1 MTEEIEYKSEL
12 KNVDWQE
19 MKQILAIDRFDNGR
33 TPQQLQKSFENS
45 YASVIA
51 YAGSNIIGTARVLS
65 DGVCNG
71 YIVDVWTLTKYR
83 RQGIASTMIKMLM
96 EQLKGQHIYLF
107 ADEAIDLYKK
117 LGFKPQSTGLGKVI
131 GEWLKNDSLDSI
143 V

>member
-1 MTEEIEYKSEL
+1 MTEEIQYKSNL

-19 MKQILAIDRFDNGR
+19 MKKLLEIDRFDNGR
-33 TPQQLQKSFENS
+33 TPMQLQKSFENS

-51 YAGSNIIGTARVLS
+51 YAGNSIIGTARVLS

-83 RQGIASTMIKMLM
+83 RQGIASNMIKILM

-107 ADEAIDLYKK
+107 ADEAIDLYIK
-117 LGFKPQSTGLGKVI
+117 LGFQPQPTGLGKVV
-131 GEWLKNDSLDSI
+131 GEWLKNDSLDSS

>member
-1 MTEEIEYKSEL
+1 MTEEIEYKSDL
-12 KNVDWQE
+12 KNVDWQK

-33 TPQQLQKSFENS
+33 TPQQLQKSFEHS

-51 YAGSNIIGTARVLS
+51 YAGSRIIGTARLLS

-83 RQGIASTMIKMLM
+83 RQGIASTMIKILM
-96 EQLKGQHIYLF
+96 ERLEGQHIYLF

-117 LGFKPQSTGLGKVI
+117 LGFKPQPTGLGKVV
-131 GEWLKNDSLDSI
+131 GEWLKNDSLDSS